1 MLSSLQKKK
10 KMYYTSS
17 LLPAKPLTMVED
29 CQLLNERHV
38 QAHRTAC
45 VDSYVQAEM

>member
-1 MLSSLQKKK
+1 
-10 KMYYTSS
+10 MYYTSS
-17 LLPAKPLTMVED
+17 LLLAKPLTVVED

-38 QAHRTAC
+38 QAHRIAC